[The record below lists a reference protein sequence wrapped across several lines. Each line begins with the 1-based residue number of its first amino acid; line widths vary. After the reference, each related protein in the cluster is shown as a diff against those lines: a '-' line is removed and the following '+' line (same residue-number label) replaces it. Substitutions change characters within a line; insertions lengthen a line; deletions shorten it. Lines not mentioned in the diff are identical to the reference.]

1 MRGEGPSGR
10 STSGQPVDYGELTGQ
25 ADAVQ
30 IEMLLHGATRL
41 QGERTV
47 RGGIGKNFGH
57 PLGEGFVRKEIHQQT
72 IDTMADHLRHRW
84 GV

>member
-1 MRGEGPSGR
+1 
-10 STSGQPVDYGELTGQ
+10 
-25 ADAVQ
+25 
-30 IEMLLHGATRL
+30 MLLHGATTL

-72 IDTMADHLRHRW
+72 IDTMADHLRHGW